1 MKGLLKNNFIG
12 VIENLKLLFP
22 LAIIFGI
29 IVSITGNASLL
40 SIYSL
45 SITPILLLLVVL
57 CMRKETLSKWDK
69 YKISLPVRRND
80 IVKSYY
86 TIHLCWCIGGMAIV
100 TFFMFLTV
108 IIHGNQYFLLWL
120 SRCGY
125 TYFRRWYLGDF
136 YWFHFF
142 ILLYYFLVVEK
153 IEITAIISLVVSVA
167 VIVGISL
174 LIKCIHWWKCVWYD
188 ILYKFNSNCNYYLLH
203 FCMFLFFISIYFSCK
218 RVLVLWLR
226 AKVIYRGVYD
236 KT

>member
-80 IVKSYY
+80 IVKKLLYHSLVLVYRWNGNRYILHVSYSY
-86 TIHLCWCIGGMAIV
+86 HTRQSI
-100 TFFMFLTV
+100 
-108 IIHGNQYFLLWL
+108 FLLWL

-136 YWFHFF
+136 YWF
-142 ILLYYFLVVEK
+142 IFLS
-153 IEITAIISLVVSVA
+153 TL
-167 VIVGISL
+167 
-174 LIKCIHWWKCVWYD
+174 
-188 ILYKFNSNCNYYLLH
+188 
-203 FCMFLFFISIYFSCK
+203 LFF
-218 RVLVLWLR
+218 W
-226 AKVIYRGVYD
+226 RG
-236 KT
+236 KN

>member
-22 LAIIFGI
+22 LAIILGI
-29 IVSITGNASLL
+29 IVSITGSASLL

-86 TIHLCWCIGGMAIV
+86 IIHLCWCIGGMAIV

-108 IIHGNQYFLLWL
+108 IIHGNQYFYY
-120 SRCGY
+120 G
-125 TYFRRWYLGDF
+125 FRDAVTLILGGGILAIFIGSFF
-136 YWFHFF
+136 YPLH
-142 ILLYYFLVVEK
+142 YFLGVEK

-174 LIKCIHWWKCVWYD
+174 LI
-188 ILYKFNSNCNYYLLH
+188 N
-203 FCMFLFFISIYFSCK
+203 
-218 RVLVLWLR
+218 
-226 AKVIYRGVYD
+226 
-236 KT
+236 T

>member
-22 LAIIFGI
+22 LAIILGI
-29 IVSITGNASLL
+29 IVSITGSASLL

-86 TIHLCWCIGGMAIV
+86 IIHLCWCIGGMAIV

-108 IIHGNQYFLLWL
+108 IIQSVFLLWL

-136 YWFHFF
+136 YWF
-142 ILLYYFLVVEK
+142 IFLS
-153 IEITAIISLVVSVA
+153 TP
-167 VIVGISL
+167 
-174 LIKCIHWWKCVWYD
+174 
-188 ILYKFNSNCNYYLLH
+188 
-203 FCMFLFFISIYFSCK
+203 LFFG
-218 RVLVLWLR
+218 
-226 AKVIYRGVYD
+226 RG
-236 KT
+236 KN

>member
-108 IIHGNQYFLLWL
+108 IIHGNQYFYY
-120 SRCGY
+120 G
-125 TYFRRWYLGDF
+125 FRDAVTLILGGGILAIFIGSFF
-136 YWFHFF
+136 YP
-142 ILLYYFLVVEK
+142 LYYFFGVEK
-153 IEITAIISLVVSVA
+153 NWNYCNHKFGCFCCYYCWNKPSN
-167 VIVGISL
+167 
-174 LIKCIHWWKCVWYD
+174 KCIHWWKCVWYD